1 MIERFNDVEM
11 RDSSVIYGSSLKQ
24 IKEMYQIDPNTA
36 GELAISIIEVAIT
49 GQMSTNNPLIK
60 MALAN
65 FEDVANKNKKKWDDK
80 TAKQR
85 EIRIE
90 KLQLRK
96 IAKLLRE
103 GKTQKEIAKLIGK
116 APSSVSEAVRILK
129 TEFSD
134 ILSEFGEDSENSTE
148 YSEKNSEIL
157 NEDSEN
163 SVNSDFKFGEF
174 EKNSDKFGFDDKI
187 PELQRNSVN
196 SENSPNSE
204 YDNDNVN
211 DNVNVNVTRV
221 FPSEKT
227 LETISLE
234 ELNRMGAKYELDG
247 DVATFTTG
255 RQMRVIDRTKK
266 KADGTWDF

>member
-1 MIERFNDVEM
+1 MIEKFNNVEM

-85 EIRIE
+85 EARIE
-90 KLQLRK
+90 RLRLRE
-96 IAKLLRE
+96 IAKLLSE
-103 GKTQKEIAKLIGK
+103 GVLQKDIAKIIGK
-116 APSSVSEAVRILK
+116 GASSISDAVRILK
-129 TEFSD
+129 TEFPE
-134 ILSEFGEDSENSTE
+134 LLEEFAS
-148 YSEKNSEIL
+148 NSEIL
-157 NEDSEN
+157 PNNSVVSEN
-163 SVNSDFKFGEF
+163 SEEEFGEF
-174 EKNSDKFGFDDKI
+174 DNDSDEFGEISEFDKK
-187 PELQRNSVN
+187 QRNSEN

-204 YDNDNVN
+204 YDNVNDNDN
-211 DNVNVNVTRV
+211 DNVNVTRD
-221 FPSEKT
+221 FPSENT

-234 ELNRMGAKYELDG
+234 ELNRMGAEYTLDDEG
-247 DVATFTTG
+247 IATFSTG
-255 RQMRVIDRTKK
+255 YRVKVK
-266 KADGTWDF
+266 FDF